1 MSSRGSSRPRDD
13 AEDQGTRLFAALRAG
28 LSDVPP
34 ERIGAAFLVTD
45 GVVHDIPADPKALG
59 FDAPLHALITGH
71 EGERD
76 RRIELVE
83 APRFG
88 IVGKDQ
94 TITARVL
101 DSDGSGAPVQVEV
114 RRDGETVATIAA
126 TVGAT
131 LVAKVPIDHAGP
143 NVVELEV
150 APLPGQLTDMNNRAV
165 VTIEGV
171 RDKLRVLLVSG
182 EPHQGERMWRNL
194 LKSDANVDLVHFTIL
209 RPPEKSSDGTP
220 INELSL
226 IAFPVADLFGRK
238 IRDFDLIIL
247 DRYSSQSILPKVYFN
262 NIVAYV
268 RAGGA
273 LLMAEGPD
281 YATPEGIYFS
291 PLGELAPARP
301 DGEVAIGAFRP
312 VISPDGA
319 KHPVT
324 RGLAGGESSPPAW
337 GQWFRAIGAE
347 VTGGV
352 NILPGA
358 GDKPLLVLSRA
369 DKGRVALLL
378 SDQMWLWARGF
389 EGGGPHLDLLRRL
402 AHWLMKEPELEEEA
416 LRATAH
422 GHTLTIERQS
432 LKGDV
437 PAVTVVGPTGETRQA
452 QLAAAE
458 PGLSRAAIDVDRLGL
473 YRISDGEHRALVN
486 VGPDNPL
493 EFREVVS
500 TPEKLRPLAE
510 ATGGTVRRHR
520 RRRRRRRWPCPR
532 SSRCIRPRAMA
543 APIFSASSAPGRA
556 SSSASPR
563 RRSPPASSAS
573 PRCSARSCWCG
584 CARARRGGGGDA
596 AAGSA
601 GRASLI
607 RRAPA
612 STQGPGDRL
621 GLEPRRE
628 SAGRRRPDAAGG
640 PGSRDHRLGAAQEG
654 QSGAAGDAR
663 RTDRID
669 PRRLRRG
676 RLAGPYPC
684 AQSRRD
690 ALLRSRAVRAGDGGG
705 APPLPGDDRPVL
717 DRRARPRPGRPRRR
731 ASRCGPTWPRCRP
744 ARSISPRSSMRTRRR
759 WSRISPRRCA
769 TSPSPPKSRFSTS
782 RISTARAG

>member
-1 MSSRGSSRPRDD
+1 MKAYAIVFSPLLPNAVLIGLAVAALILGGLTLFARRRGAVLRALAFALLLLALFDPSLTREDRRPLKDVVAVVLDESGSQTIGNRAAQTQHARAALEKRLGALDNVETRFIETGRNEP
-13 AEDQGTRLFAALRAG
+13 EDRGTRLFAALQAG
-28 LSDVPP
+28 LADVPP
-34 ERIGAAFLVTD
+34 ERIGAAILVTD
-45 GVVHDIPADPKALG
+45 GVVHDIPADARGLG

-101 DSDGSGAPVQVEV
+101 DSDGSGDPVSVEV
-114 RRDGETVATIAA
+114 RRDGETIATLGA
-126 TVGAT
+126 TVGAAI
-131 LVAKVPIDHAGP
+131 VAKVPIEHAGP

-150 APLPGQLTDMNNRAV
+150 APLPGQLTDINNRAV

-281 YATPEGIYFS
+281 YATPEGLYFS
-291 PLGELAPARP
+291 PLGELAPAKP
-301 DGEVAIGAFRP
+301 DGEVATDAFRP

-319 KHPVT
+319 RHPVT
-324 RGLAGGESSPPAW
+324 RGLAGGDSSPPAW
-337 GQWFRAIGAE
+337 GQWFREIGAQ
-347 VTGGV
+347 VTTGV
-352 NILPGA
+352 NILSGA

-378 SDQMWLWARGF
+378 SDQMWLWARGY

-416 LRATAH
+416 LRAIAH
-422 GHTLTIERQS
+422 GHALTIERQS
-432 LKGDV
+432 LKPDN
-437 PAVTVVGPTGETRQA
+437 PEVTVVGPTGETRQA
-452 QLAAAE
+452 QLVGAE
-458 PGLSRAAIDVDRLGL
+458 PGLSRATIEVDRLGL
-473 YRISDGEHRALVN
+473 YRISDGDHRALVN

-493 EFREVVS
+493 EFRDVVS
-500 TPEKLRPLAE
+500 TTEKLRPLVE
-510 ATGGTVRRHR
+510 ATGGTVRR
-520 RRRRRRRWPCPR
+520 
-532 SSRCIRPRAMA
+532 IA
-543 APIFSASSAPGRA
+543 
-556 SSSASPR
+556 
-563 RRSPPASSAS
+563 
-573 PRCSARSCWCG
+573 
-584 CARARRGGGGDA
+584 D
-596 AAGSA
+596 
-601 GRASLI
+601 
-607 RRAPA
+607 
-612 STQGPGDRL
+612 GPGDGVVLPAVIAMHPSASYGGADYLGVKRTGASVVVGVASTPLAAGFL
-621 GLEPRRE
+621 GL
-628 SAGRRRPDAAGG
+628 AAL
-640 PGSRDHRLGAAQEG
+640 LGAIVLVWMREG
-654 QSGAAGDAR
+654 
-663 RTDRID
+663 
-669 PRRLRRG
+669 
-676 RLAGPYPC
+676 
-684 AQSRRD
+684 
-690 ALLRSRAVRAGDGGG
+690 
-705 APPLPGDDRPVL
+705 
-717 DRRARPRPGRPRRR
+717 
-731 ASRCGPTWPRCRP
+731 
-744 ARSISPRSSMRTRRR
+744 
-759 WSRISPRRCA
+759 
-769 TSPSPPKSRFSTS
+769 STS
-782 RISTARAG
+782 RRR